1 MVACQV
7 IYGLALLLV
16 AMLFGMIQ
24 SREMFRVVTAL
35 AIVDVAL
42 TFLIP
47 LLHRV
52 SRLDGSEVA
61 MTSPLND
68 RNMAAIDDEIM
79 QLKKRIAYLE
89 NLRSEITNRE
99 FEAT

>member
-1 MVACQV
+1 
-7 IYGLALLLV
+7 
-16 AMLFGMIQ
+16 
-24 SREMFRVVTAL
+24 
-35 AIVDVAL
+35 
-42 TFLIP
+42 
-47 LLHRV
+47 
-52 SRLDGSEVA
+52 